1 MRRWRVIV
9 VAVLLALIGTTVPLA
24 ATLYMSWQMALA
36 AQREQLGHAAEL
48 ALARAGSIYAD
59 AATTLRSIAAT
70 DFEHCSPAHIALM
83 RQFAIASLATRN
95 IGYVNSGVL
104 ECDIW
109 GITQQRI
116 PREDDGR
123 LQPDGL
129 SLTVNDR
136 PRYSEQRPS
145 MVLRFGGY
153 EVVVDQLRFFPSPS
167 LQLAVIE
174 IRAPGDIRLVTE
186 DPGPEGTPIVAA
198 EMRATPGEAPLA
210 SAARTARG
218 WTVIAR
224 EPRLSLGEHM
234 RNAQLLLLPL
244 ALFLAGLFAGL
255 AIWLSRRRL
264 SPRGELALAVRNRE
278 FLAHYQPI
286 IELATGRCIG
296 AEALVRWRR
305 PDGSLVRPDLFIPLA
320 EETGFIGPITDH
332 VVERVV
338 DDLGD
343 LLRRDRRLH
352 IAINLGAAD
361 ISSGRILP
369 VLEAALADTGIEPQ
383 QIWLEA
389 TERGFV
395 DIEGAR
401 HTLAALRRRGH
412 MTAIDDFGTGYSGL
426 KYLQRLPVDALKI
439 DKSFIDAVGTEAPTS
454 HVTEHIIAMARE
466 LKLRIVAEGVET
478 EAQAAYLRQRG
489 VGFAQGWLFSRAL
502 PPEEFAAF
510 CTRNRK
516 TFGVPAN
523 VETLAAE

>member
-9 VAVLLALIGTTVPLA
+9 VAVLLAMVGTAVPLA

-36 AQREQLGHAAEL
+36 TQREQLGRVAAF
-48 ALARAGSIYAD
+48 ALARTESIYAD
-59 AATTLRSIAAT
+59 AANTLRSIAAT
-70 DFEHCSPAHIALM
+70 DFEHCSPGHIAHM
-83 RQFAIASLATRN
+83 RQLAIASLATEN
-95 IGYVNSGVL
+95 IGYVGSGVM

-109 GITQQRI
+109 GIAQQRI
-116 PREDDGR
+116 PRGDDGR
-123 LQPDGL
+123 LLADGI
-129 SLTVNDR
+129 SLTVNDK
-136 PRYSEQRPS
+136 PRYSRQRPS
-145 MVLRFGGY
+145 MVLRLSGY
-153 EVVVDQLRFFPSPS
+153 EVIVDQLRFFPSPEPAAR
-167 LQLAVIE
+167 LDRDP
-174 IRAPGDIRLVTE
+174 RAGRHPPRHRGSRAGRGPGHR
-186 DPGPEGTPIVAA
+186 AA
-198 EMRATPGEAPLA
+198 APDEPQA
-210 SAARTARG
+210 SAARSSAMG
-218 WTVIAR
+218 WTVVAG
-224 EPRLSLGEHM
+224 EARLSLAEHA
-234 RNAQLLLLPL
+234 RNAELLLLPL

-278 FLAHYQPI
+278 FRAHYQPI
-286 IELATGRCIG
+286 VELATGRCIG
-296 AEALVRWRR
+296 AEALVRWQR

-332 VVERVV
+332 MVEAVVR
-338 DDLGD
+338 DLGD
-343 LLRRDRRLH
+343 VLRRDRRLH
-352 IAINLGAAD
+352 ISINIGAAD
-361 ISSGRILP
+361 IGSGRILP
-369 VLEAALADTGIEPQ
+369 VLDAALTETGIEPQ

-489 VGFAQGWLFSRAL
+489 VDFAQGWLFSRAL
-502 PPEEFAAF
+502 PPAEFAAF

-523 VETLAAE
+523 VATQAAE

>member
-9 VAVLLALIGTTVPLA
+9 VAVLLAMVGTAVPLA

-36 AQREQLGHAAEL
+36 TQREQLGRVAAF
-48 ALARAGSIYAD
+48 ALARTESIYAD
-59 AATTLRSIAAT
+59 AANTLRSIAAT
-70 DFEHCSPAHIALM
+70 DFEHCSPGHIAHM
-83 RQFAIASLATRN
+83 RQLAIASLATEN
-95 IGYVNSGVL
+95 IGYVGSGVM

-109 GITQQRI
+109 GIAQQRI
-116 PREDDGR
+116 PRGDDGR
-123 LQPDGL
+123 LLADGI
-129 SLTVNDR
+129 SLTVNDK
-136 PRYSEQRPS
+136 PRYSRQRPS
-145 MVLRFGGY
+145 MVLRLAGY
-153 EVVVDQLRFFPSPS
+153 EVIVDQLRFFPSPS
-167 LQLAVIE
+167 LLPGSIE
-174 IRAPGDIRLVTE
+174 IRAPGGTRLVTE
-186 DPGPEGTPIVAA
+186 DPGPDAVPVSVAA
-198 EMRATPGEAPLA
+198 EPDEPQA
-210 SAARTARG
+210 SAARSSAMG
-218 WTVIAR
+218 WTVVAG
-224 EPRLSLGEHM
+224 EARLSLAEHA
-234 RNAQLLLLPL
+234 RNAELLLLPL

-278 FLAHYQPI
+278 FRAHYQPI
-286 IELATGRCIG
+286 VELATGRCIG
-296 AEALVRWRR
+296 AEALVRWQR

-332 VVERVV
+332 MVEAVVR
-338 DDLGD
+338 DLGD
-343 LLRRDRRLH
+343 VLRRDRRLH
-352 IAINLGAAD
+352 ISINIGAAD
-361 ISSGRILP
+361 IGSGRILP
-369 VLEAALADTGIEPQ
+369 VLDAALTDTGIEPQ

-489 VGFAQGWLFSRAL
+489 VDFAQGWLFSRAL
-502 PPEEFAAF
+502 PPAEFTAF

-523 VETLAAE
+523 VATQAAE

>member
-9 VAVLLALIGTTVPLA
+9 VAVLLALIGTAVPLA

-36 AQREQLGHAAEL
+36 TQREQLGRVAAF
-48 ALARAGSIYAD
+48 ALARTESIYAD

-70 DFEHCSPAHIALM
+70 DLEHCSPAHIAHM
-83 RQFAIASLATRN
+83 RQLAVASLATEN
-95 IGYVNSGVL
+95 VSYISSGVIA
-104 ECDIW
+104 CDIW
-109 GITQQRI
+109 GVAQQRI
-116 PREDDGR
+116 PREDGGR
-123 LQPDGL
+123 PLPDGI
-129 SLTVNDR
+129 SLTVNDK
-136 PRYSEQRPS
+136 PRYSRQRPS
-145 MVLRFGGY
+145 MVLRAAGY
-153 EVVVDQLRFFPSPS
+153 EVIVDQLRFFPSPS
-167 LQLAVIE
+167 LQPVWIE
-174 IRAPGDIRLVTE
+174 VRAPGGTRLTIE
-186 DPGPEGTPIVAA
+186 DPGPEAVPVAA
-198 EMRATPGEAPLA
+198 VAEPEGEPQA
-210 SAARTARG
+210 SAARSSAIG
-218 WTVIAR
+218 WTVVAGA
-224 EPRLSLGEHM
+224 PRLSLAEHM
-234 RNAQLLLLPL
+234 RNAQMLLLPL

-264 SPRGELALAVRNRE
+264 SPRGEIALAVRNRE

-332 VVERVV
+332 MVERVV
-338 DDLGD
+338 DDLGG

-352 IAINLGAAD
+352 IAINLGASD

-478 EAQAAYLRQRG
+478 EAQAAYLRQHG
-489 VGFAQGWLFSRAL
+489 VDFAQGWLFSRAL
-502 PPEEFAAF
+502 PPAEFAAF

-523 VETLAAE
+523 VATLAAE